1 MNSASVPEVTLV
13 AIVGLFKVIV
23 PVEAPMV
30 TEVAAAPIVM
40 VVGVASR
47 ARVAPL
53 ELIVPAFRFMVEVE
67 TAGLP
72 PMFMIVVPAVPAPVP
87 MFSVFV
93 VEVPTAPVAKL

>member
-1 MNSASVPEVTLV
+1 M
-13 AIVGLFKVIV
+13 VI
-23 PVEAPMV
+23 
-30 TEVAAAPIVM
+30 

-67 TAGLP
+67 TGGLP
-72 PMFMIVVPAVPAPVP
+72 PMFMMVVPAVPAPVP

-93 VEVPTAPVAKL
+93 IAVPVAPVAKL